1 MKLSF
6 RIAASLACGLL
17 AAASLGWNILHSDP
31 AALQANWGF
40 SLPAGAHCALVYEQ
54 DEGASFHGDGLRHH
68 VFACQTVDP
77 IDGLFPWAEADPKQ
91 TAQAGRWLDALEV
104 PQAQRPIAGQ
114 CLTWEIRQN
123 DDPRDTLLARSEEH
137 TSELQSRFDL
147 VCRLLLEKKKKKSV
161 HTSEY
166 QIQK

>member
-1 MKLSF
+1 MKPSF

-54 DEGASFHGDGLRHH
+54 DEGASFHGDGLRYH

-77 IDGLFPWAEADPKQ
+77 IDGLFPWAEADPEQ

-123 DDPRDTLLARSEEH
+123 DDPRDTLLAFWDRE
-137 TSELQSRFDL
+137 
-147 VCRLLLEKKKKKSV
+147 VGRLFILESFL
-161 HTSEY
+161 
-166 QIQK
+166 

>member
-1 MKLSF
+1 MKPSF

-54 DEGASFHGDGLRHH
+54 DEGASFHGDGLRYH
-68 VFACQTVDP
+68 VFACQSGDP
-77 IDGLFPWAEADPKQ
+77 IDGLFPWAETDPEQ

-104 PQAQRPIAGQ
+104 PQAQSPIASQ

-123 DDPRDTLLARSEEH
+123 DDPRDTLLAFWDREAG
-137 TSELQSRFDL
+137 
-147 VCRLLLEKKKKKSV
+147 RLFILESFL
-161 HTSEY
+161 
-166 QIQK
+166 